1 MKFNLSKYA
10 QEDLTGRDQVAMG
23 PAATG
28 LDSAPVE
35 GDISV
40 GEPESL
46 MRDEDNIEKFLDHAQ
61 LRDTLAAMTPDK
73 AVSALVSK
81 IEDKSVVDDESG
93 SIVNPRQT
101 VKDGIQRFYE
111 PDVTSEGQ
119 LDISNEIFDAL
130 PLVMKS
136 EEYQQPTMT
145 GPEEEVVA
153 SIVRDT
159 DLILEKA
166 AQGFSGS
173 SKSRVFNL
181 SKTAQAHSF
190 QHNMFL
196 YGPEQTRIS
205 PFTGDIQS
213 GLHLIEQNKGF
224 GLKIDDILDID
235 FEAIWRG
242 NIMDKYSRPYK
253 NEKGEWVGGYINKR
267 FEVNQWVP
275 EGNNLQLAPNKRG
288 RPYMPEYGNY
298 EARFEAARGE
308 SDRLSD
314 PMEIGEI
321 KIASSRVF
329 NLSKKKV
336 N

>member
-10 QEDLTGRDQVAMG
+10 QEGQRDQMVTEPAMEILNSSPSG
-23 PAATG
+23 
-28 LDSAPVE
+28 VE
-35 GDISV
+35 MSI

-46 MRDEDNIEKFLDHAQ
+46 MRDEDNIEKFLDHAH
-61 LRDTLAAMTPDK
+61 LRDTLASMSLDK
-73 AVSALVSK
+73 AISAFVSK
-81 IEDKSVVDDESG
+81 IDDKSVVDDESG

-111 PDVTSEGQ
+111 PDVSSEGQ
-119 LDISNEIFDAL
+119 LDIANEIFDAL
-130 PLVMKS
+130 PLVLKS
-136 EEYQQPTMT
+136 DEYQQPAFV
-145 GPEEEVVA
+145 GSEQEIVA
-153 SIVRDT
+153 SIVVDT
-159 DLILEKA
+159 DEILEKA
-166 AQGFSGS
+166 AKSFSGS
-173 SKSRVFNL
+173 SKNRIFNL

-196 YGPEQTRIS
+196 YGPEQTRMS
-205 PFTGDIQS
+205 PFTRDIQS

-267 FEVNQWVP
+267 FEVNQWIP
-275 EGNNLQLAPNKRG
+275 EGNNLQLAPNKRS

-298 EARFEAARGE
+298 EARLEVDRGE
-308 SDRLSD
+308 VDRLSN
-314 PMEIGEI
+314 PMEIE
-321 KIASSRVF
+321 KINLASNAF

-336 N
+336 NK

>member
-1 MKFNLSKYA
+1 MKFNLSKYS
-10 QEDLTGRDQVAMG
+10 QEGLAGRDQIGVDPAMDDLG
-23 PAATG
+23 
-28 LDSAPVE
+28 E
-35 GDISV
+35 SV
-40 GEPESL
+40 SIGEPESL
-46 MRDEDNIEKFLDHAQ
+46 MRDEDNIEKFLDHAH
-61 LRDTLAAMTPDK
+61 LRDTLVEMTLDQAM
-73 AVSALVSK
+73 AALVSK

-111 PDVTSEGQ
+111 PDVSSEGQ

-130 PLVMKS
+130 PLSLKS

-145 GPEEEVVA
+145 GIEQEVVA
-153 SIVRDT
+153 GIVRDT

-166 AQGFSGS
+166 AQGLFGGS
-173 SKSRVFNL
+173 KNRIFNL

-224 GLKIDDILDID
+224 GLKIDDILDVD

-267 FEVNQWVP
+267 FEVNQWIP
-275 EGNNLQLAPNKRG
+275 EGNNLQLAPNKRS
-288 RPYMPEYGNY
+288 RPYLPEYGNY
-298 EARFEAARGE
+298 EARFEVARGE
-308 SDRLSD
+308 KDRLSN
-314 PMEIGEI
+314 PMEIEKI
-321 KIASSRVF
+321 KLASSSRTF